1 MLSNICMV
9 VPAGLV
15 CFFPSYEYKEKV
27 VKEWCQ
33 SGAFQ
38 KIDAKKKVRKFQV
51 QDILCLPNC
60 YFIFTSHGNFVMM
73 LFWGVIRVL
82 YIYHE

>member
-38 KIDAKKKVRKFQV
+38 KIDAKKKVRKFQQMFCAYESV
-51 QDILCLPNC
+51 
-60 YFIFTSHGNFVMM
+60 S
-73 LFWGVIRVL
+73 LFLHITRQYNYMVL
-82 YIYHE
+82 RC